1 MLDNINHTGSG
12 LIMKLHQLRALVSIH
27 ETGSLQDASTV
38 LHLTQ
43 SALSRAIKEL
53 ESELGITLLVRSNKG
68 MKLTEYGQRM
78 LGHARQALESVR
90 RARQEIDDMKGL
102 VLSDITIGVT
112 PVTALI
118 PAVKH
123 AILEFQKAYPQ
134 VQLKVLEM
142 RPGQLLQHLR
152 DGLLD
157 FALTSQLP
165 ASTVGLDW
173 LSLCRITG
181 VVVVRKDH
189 PLRNVKSL
197 RQLQHAHWIS
207 VDPLSDGQSQF
218 NQLFEGSGL
227 ARPRNVFECT
237 AMNLAVKLL
246 IDSDIVMI
254 ISGPSL
260 GHELVWLSKMSEHLH
275 KIDIQEPVPDYFV
288 NLVCVNRS
296 YLTKT
301 AGQLF
306 RMLEAG
312 LT

>member
-1 MLDNINHTGSG
+1 
-12 LIMKLHQLRALVSIH
+12 MKLHQLRALVAIH
-27 ETGSLQDASTV
+27 ETGSLQDASAV

-68 MKLTEYGQRM
+68 MTLTEYGQRM
-78 LGHARQALESVR
+78 LGHSRQALESVR
-90 RARQEIDDMKGL
+90 RARQEIEDMKGL
-102 VLSDITIGVT
+102 VVSEITIGVT
-112 PVTALI
+112 PVTALLQ
-118 PAVKH
+118 PLKQV
-123 AILEFQKAYPQ
+123 LLDFQQAYPQ
-134 VQLKVLEM
+134 ATLKVLEM
-142 RPGQLLQHLR
+142 RPTQLLQHVR

-173 LSLCRITG
+173 QPLCRIAG

-197 RQLQHAHWIS
+197 RLLQQAQWLS
-207 VDPLSDGQSQF
+207 VDPLNDSQSQF
-218 NQLFEGSGL
+218 NQLFEGSAL
-227 ARPRNVFECT
+227 ARPRKVFECT
-237 AMNLAVKLL
+237 AMNLAIKLL
-246 IDSDIVMI
+246 IDSDVVMT
-254 ISGPSL
+254 
-260 GHELVWLSKMSEHLH
+260 MSEAAQGHDLVGLSDMSKYLH
-275 KIDIQEPVPDYFV
+275 KVEIQEPVPDYFI

-306 RMLEAG
+306 GMLQAQ
-312 LT
+312 LA

>member
-1 MLDNINHTGSG
+1 
-12 LIMKLHQLRALVSIH
+12 MKLHQLRALVSIH

-68 MKLTEYGQRM
+68 MTLTEYGQRM

-90 RARQEIDDMKGL
+90 RARQEIEDMKGL
-102 VLSDITIGVT
+102 VVSEITIGVT
-112 PVTALI
+112 PVTAILQ
-118 PAVKH
+118 PFKQVL
-123 AILEFQKAYPQ
+123 LEFQQTYPQ
-134 VQLKVLEM
+134 ASLRVLEL
-142 RPGQLLQHLR
+142 RPAQLLQHLR

-165 ASTVGLDW
+165 ANTVGLDW
-173 LSLCRITG
+173 QALHQISGL
-181 VVVVRKDH
+181 VVVRKEH

-197 RQLQHAHWIS
+197 RLLQQAQWIS
-207 VDPLSDGQSQF
+207 VDPLSDTQSQF
-218 NQLFEGSGL
+218 NQLFEGSAL
-227 ARPRNVFECT
+227 ARPRKTLECT
-237 AMNLAVKLL
+237 AMNLAINLL
-246 IDSDIVMI
+246 IDSDVVMI
-254 ISGPSL
+254 MSEAAL
-260 GHELVWLSKMSEHLH
+260 GHDLVGLSDMSKNLQRV
-275 KIDIQEPVPDYFV
+275 DIQEPIPDYFI

-306 RMLEAG
+306 AMLQQALQRG
-312 LT
+312 

>member
-1 MLDNINHTGSG
+1 
-12 LIMKLHQLRALVSIH
+12 MKLHQLRALVAIH
-27 ETGSLQDASTV
+27 ETGSLQDASAV

-68 MKLTEYGQRM
+68 MTLTEYGQRM
-78 LGHARQALESVR
+78 LGHSRQALESVR
-90 RARQEIDDMKGL
+90 RARQEIEDMKGL
-102 VLSDITIGVT
+102 VVSEITIGVT
-112 PVTALI
+112 PVTALLQ
-118 PAVKH
+118 PLKQV
-123 AILEFQKAYPQ
+123 LLDFQQAYPQ
-134 VQLKVLEM
+134 ATLKVQEM
-142 RPGQLLQHLR
+142 RPTQLLQHVR

-173 LSLCRITG
+173 QPLCRIAG

-197 RQLQHAHWIS
+197 RLLQQAQWLS
-207 VDPLSDGQSQF
+207 VDPLNDSQSQF
-218 NQLFEGSGL
+218 NQLFEGSAL
-227 ARPRNVFECT
+227 ARPRKVFECT
-237 AMNLAVKLL
+237 AMNLAIKLL
-246 IDSDIVMI
+246 IDSDVVMT
-254 ISGPSL
+254 
-260 GHELVWLSKMSEHLH
+260 MSEAAQGHDLVGLSDMSKYLH
-275 KIDIQEPVPDYFV
+275 KVEIQEPVPDYFI

-306 RMLEAG
+306 GMLQAQ
-312 LT
+312 LA